1 MRDLPVFL
9 SVLFILC
16 TIFTVII
23 LWMSSNHSKKAL
35 LLSLSWLILQGVLSY
50 SMFYEDTFSFPPR
63 FVLLLLPAILF
74 VVVLFFSKKGKRFID
89 SLDLKTLYLVHIV
102 RIPVEI
108 GLYSLAT
115 YQVIPFLMTFEGVNF
130 DIFAGLSAPF
140 IILGYF
146 VKDWLSD
153 SFVLIWNIMSLG
165 LLEAIVVNAMLS
177 VPSPLQT
184 QALEQPNVAI
194 LYFPFSWL
202 ACFIVPIVFFAH
214 LVAIKRAYSK

>member
-23 LWMSSNHSKKAL
+23 LWMSSSRSRKAL
-35 LLSLSWLILQGVLSY
+35 VLSLSWLVLQGALSY

-63 FVLLLLPAILF
+63 FALLLLPAILF
-74 VVVLFFSKKGKRFID
+74 VVVLFFSNKGKRFID

-102 RIPVEI
+102 RIPVEV
-108 GLYSLAT
+108 GLYGLAT

-153 SFVLIWNIMSLG
+153 SFVLIWNILSLG
-165 LLEAIVVNAMLS
+165 LLLAIVVNAILS

-184 QALEQPNVAI
+184 QALEQPNLAI

-202 ACFIVPIVFFAH
+202 ACFIVPIVLFAH

>member
-23 LWMSSNHSKKAL
+23 LWMSSNLSKKAL

-165 LLEAIVVNAMLS
+165 LLEAILVNAMLS

>member
-1 MRDLPVFL
+1 MSELPVFL

-23 LWMSSNHSKKAL
+23 LWMSSNRSRKAL
-35 LLSLSWLILQGVLSY
+35 VLSLSWLVLQGALSY

-74 VVVLFFSKKGKRFID
+74 VVALFFSKKGKRFID

-153 SFVLIWNIMSLG
+153 SFVLIWNILSLG
-165 LLEAIVVNAMLS
+165 LLVAIVVNAILS